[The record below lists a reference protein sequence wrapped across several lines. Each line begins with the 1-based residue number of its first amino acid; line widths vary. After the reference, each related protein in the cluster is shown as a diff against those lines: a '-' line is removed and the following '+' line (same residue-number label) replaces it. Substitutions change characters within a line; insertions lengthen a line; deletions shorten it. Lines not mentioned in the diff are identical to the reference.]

1 MYILTY
7 ILKQW
12 LSENRATNHMTSS
25 LVPSLISHM
34 KSATLFKDLYLQR
47 PDCWLAPAPF
57 EQHFIGH
64 TSI

>member
-1 MYILTY
+1 MY

-12 LSENRATNHMTSS
+12 LSENRATNNMTSS
-25 LVPSLISHM
+25 FVPSLISHM
-34 KSATLFKDLYLQR
+34 KSSTFFKHLCLQR

-57 EQHFIGH
+57 EQHFNGH

>member
-1 MYILTY
+1 MY

-12 LSENRATNHMTSS
+12 LSENRATNNMTSS

-34 KSATLFKDLYLQR
+34 KSSTLFKDLCLQR
-47 PDCWLAPAPF
+47 PDCCLTPAPF
-57 EQHFIGH
+57 EQHFNGH